1 MNETLKVTCN
11 FVKVRVNLSSGGLW
25 KWALGGASVAAAY
38 KSDGMRSEVTEE
50 LKYSKAMKIW
60 VSRIPYILL
69 NSGKDELSIC
79 RYIDNKKFLTTCPK
93 CILHLFILNFKSLT
107 VAVRFLIKF
116 NWLINVFPS
125 ARSYYCWLPLWQQS
139 RNEKRS
145 LQVTDTGHPCTDPP
159 STQASTARTVSVSTS
174 PTVP

>member
-25 KWALGGASVAAAY
+25 KWALGGASMAAAY

-60 VSRIPYILL
+60 VSRIPFILL

-79 RYIDNKKFLTTCPK
+79 RYIDNKKFLTACPK
-93 CILHLFILNFKSLT
+93 CFFSLIYSNFKPLT

-116 NWLINVFPS
+116 N
-125 ARSYYCWLPLWQQS
+125 
-139 RNEKRS
+139 
-145 LQVTDTGHPCTDPP
+145 
-159 STQASTARTVSVSTS
+159 
-174 PTVP
+174 